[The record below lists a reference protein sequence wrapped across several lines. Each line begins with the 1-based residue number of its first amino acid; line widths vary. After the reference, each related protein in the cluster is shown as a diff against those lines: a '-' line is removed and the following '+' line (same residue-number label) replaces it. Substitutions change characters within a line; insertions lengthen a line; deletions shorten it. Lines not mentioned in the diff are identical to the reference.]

1 LKGKNEDKKDTETNV
16 EKRDKV
22 KCSTRAKREPSKRS
36 KVKKAKEKKPELTNE
51 ARIRESKMIYLRNF
65 NRQEYERLMKSEQE
79 NNRLVATNENRNL
92 N

>member
-1 LKGKNEDKKDTETNV
+1 MKGKNEDKKDTKTNV
-16 EKRDKV
+16 EKGDEV
-22 KCSTRAKREPSKRS
+22 KCSTRAKQGPPKRS

-65 NRQEYERLMKSEQE
+65 NPQEYERLMKSEQE
-79 NNRLVATNENRNL
+79 NNRLVSTNENRNL